1 MEEEK
6 AFKVADK
13 IFTEY
18 KEPLQN
24 VFKFFSSSANRV
36 KNGKADVTI
45 QVVEL
50 LDMLRKANLVDH
62 KNTEITTEDVIYMVE
77 KYFDPTSTL
86 KAKVGVDRFKEYLA
100 QNEGL
105 CPLFQKRSNLKKGK
119 SLKHGTQQLWR
130 QWPLGKKSSST
141 PT

>member
-1 MEEEK
+1 VEEEK

-100 QNEGL
+100 QKEGL
-105 CPLFQKRSNLKKGK
+105 CPPVPEEK
-119 SLKHGTQQLWR
+119 QLEEGEE
-130 QWPLGKKSSST
+130 P
-141 PT
+141 